1 MSKIIHRK
9 FPFFDVE
16 EGNREMNMDDND
28 LKKCETKEIKAC
40 DDYIFISVKE
50 NNKEKII
57 KLKKN
62 KKFGEFECFTHSINK
77 FLIKKK
83 DTEKNSERF
92 LFIFGVDSLKK
103 YIK

>member
-77 FLIKKK
+77 FIIKKK
-83 DTEKNSERF
+83 GHRKKFRKI
-92 LFIFGVDSLKK
+92 FICFRS
-103 YIK
+103 

>member
-40 DDYIFISVKE
+40 DDYIQQRK
-50 NNKEKII
+50 NNKIKEK
-57 KLKKN
+57 
-62 KKFGEFECFTHSINK
+62 
-77 FLIKKK
+77 
-83 DTEKNSERF
+83 
-92 LFIFGVDSLKK
+92 
-103 YIK
+103 